1 VTSGSP
7 NTSEVLSSSNPWLA
21 QQELFVASLQR
32 QPLLLVIRPEPDD
45 LSPSG
50 SDSALLK
57 QVQDLYA
64 AGLRHLEVAWLHQ
77 PGWMPFMQRLQHDC
91 PGLNLGAASVTVSKA
106 LNDLSRLDL
115 SYAMA
120 PCWCPELVEQAKGLG
135 VLLVPGVFSP
145 TEVYQA
151 IQFGCRV
158 VKLFP
163 AVNLGP
169 GYWGRLR
176 APLGPLPFVI
186 AAGGLEVSDLPAW
199 LEAGHGAVAL
209 GRRVVGSPPAF
220 QALLDWLRQST
231 SQR

>member
-1 VTSGSP
+1 MR
-7 NTSEVLSSSNPWLA
+7 
-21 QQELFVASLQR
+21 QELFVASLQH

-45 LSPSG
+45 LEASG
-50 SDSALLK
+50 SGSGLLE
-57 QVQDLYA
+57 QVQQLHA
-64 AGLRHLEVAWLHQ
+64 AGLRHLEVAWLDQ
-77 PGWMPFMQRLQHDC
+77 PGWIGFMQRVQDHC
-91 PGLNLGAASVTVSKA
+91 PELNLGAASVTVTKA

-120 PCWCPELVEQAKGLG
+120 PCWCPELVEQARGFG

-145 TEVYQA
+145 TEVHQA
-151 IQFGCRV
+151 MRFGCRV

-169 GYWGRLR
+169 GYWGSLQ

-186 AAGGLEVSDLPAW
+186 AAGGLEVGDLPVW

-220 QALLDWLRQST
+220 KAILDWLHQST

>member
-1 VTSGSP
+1 M
-7 NTSEVLSSSNPWLA
+7 
-21 QQELFVASLQR
+21 ASLQH

-45 LSPSG
+45 LVASG
-50 SDSALLK
+50 SGSGLLE
-57 QVQDLYA
+57 QVQQLHA
-64 AGLRHLEVAWLHQ
+64 AGLRHLEVAWLDQ
-77 PGWMPFMQRLQHDC
+77 PGWMGFMRRVQDHCPELQ
-91 PGLNLGAASVTVSKA
+91 LGAASVTVTKA

-120 PCWCPELVEQAKGLG
+120 PCWCPELVEQARGLG

-145 TEVYQA
+145 TEVHQA
-151 IQFGCRV
+151 MQFGCRV

-169 GYWGRLR
+169 GYWGRLQ

-186 AAGGLEVSDLPAW
+186 AAGGLEVGDLPVW

-209 GRRVVGSPPAF
+209 GRRVVGSPAAF
-220 QALLDWLRQST
+220 QALLDWLHRST

>member
-1 VTSGSP
+1 
-7 NTSEVLSSSNPWLA
+7 
-21 QQELFVASLQR
+21 
-32 QPLLLVIRPEPDD
+32 LLE
-45 LSPSG
+45 
-50 SDSALLK
+50 
-57 QVQDLYA
+57 QVQQLHA
-64 AGLRHLEVAWLHQ
+64 AGLRHLEVAWLDQ
-77 PGWMPFMQRLQHDC
+77 PGWMGFMRRVQDHC
-91 PGLNLGAASVTVSKA
+91 PELHLGAASVTVTKA

-120 PCWCPELVEQAKGLG
+120 PCWCPELVEQARGLG

-145 TEVYQA
+145 TEVHQA
-151 IQFGCRV
+151 MQFGCRV

-169 GYWGRLR
+169 GYWGRLQ

-186 AAGGLEVSDLPAW
+186 AAGGLEVGDLPVW

-220 QALLDWLRQST
+220 QALLDWLHQST
-231 SQR
+231 SQC

>member
-1 VTSGSP
+1 M
-7 NTSEVLSSSNPWLA
+7 
-21 QQELFVASLQR
+21 ASLQH

-45 LSPSG
+45 LVASG
-50 SDSALLK
+50 SGSGLLE
-57 QVQDLYA
+57 QVQQLHA
-64 AGLRHLEVAWLHQ
+64 AGLRHLEVAWLDQ
-77 PGWMPFMQRLQHDC
+77 PGWMGFMRRVQDHC
-91 PGLNLGAASVTVSKA
+91 PELHLGAASVTVAKA

-120 PCWCPELVEQAKGLG
+120 PCWCPELVEQARGLG

-145 TEVYQA
+145 TEVHQA
-151 IQFGCRV
+151 MQFGCRV

-169 GYWGRLR
+169 GYWGRLQ

-186 AAGGLEVSDLPAW
+186 AAGGLEVGDLPVW

-209 GRRVVGSPPAF
+209 GRRVVGSPAAF
-220 QALLDWLRQST
+220 QALLDWLHRST
-231 SQR
+231 SHR

>member
-1 VTSGSP
+1 M
-7 NTSEVLSSSNPWLA
+7 
-21 QQELFVASLQR
+21 ASLQH

-45 LSPSG
+45 LVASG
-50 SDSALLK
+50 SGSGLLE
-57 QVQDLYA
+57 QVQQLHA
-64 AGLRHLEVAWLHQ
+64 AGLRHLEVAWLDQ
-77 PGWMPFMQRLQHDC
+77 PGWMGFMRRVQDHC
-91 PGLNLGAASVTVSKA
+91 PELHLGAASVTVAKA

-120 PCWCPELVEQAKGLG
+120 PCWCPELVEQARGLG

-145 TEVYQA
+145 TEVHQA
-151 IQFGCRV
+151 MQFGCRV

-169 GYWGRLR
+169 GYWGRLQ

-186 AAGGLEVSDLPAW
+186 AAGGLEVGDLPVW

-209 GRRVVGSPPAF
+209 GRRVVGSPAAF
-220 QALLDWLRQST
+220 QALLDWLHRST

>member
-1 VTSGSP
+1 VR
-7 NTSEVLSSSNPWLA
+7 
-21 QQELFVASLQR
+21 QELLVASLQH

-45 LSPSG
+45 LVASG
-50 SDSALLK
+50 SGSGLLE
-57 QVQDLYA
+57 QVQQLHA
-64 AGLRHLEVAWLHQ
+64 AGLRNLEVAWLDQ
-77 PGWMPFMQRLQHDC
+77 PGWMGFMQRVQDHCPELQ
-91 PGLNLGAASVTVSKA
+91 LGAASVTVTKA

-120 PCWCPELVEQAKGLG
+120 PCWCPELVEQARGLG

-145 TEVYQA
+145 TEVHQA
-151 IQFGCRV
+151 MQFGCRV

-169 GYWGRLR
+169 GYWGRLQ

-186 AAGGLEVSDLPAW
+186 AAGGLEVGDLPVW

-209 GRRVVGSPPAF
+209 GRRVVGSPAAF
-220 QALLDWLRQST
+220 QALLDWLHRST

>member
-1 VTSGSP
+1 MR
-7 NTSEVLSSSNPWLA
+7 
-21 QQELFVASLQR
+21 QELLVASLQH

-45 LSPSG
+45 LVASG
-50 SDSALLK
+50 SGSGLLE
-57 QVQDLYA
+57 QVQQLHA
-64 AGLRHLEVAWLHQ
+64 AGLRHLEVAWLDQ
-77 PGWMPFMQRLQHDC
+77 PGWMGFMQRVQDHCPELQ
-91 PGLNLGAASVTVSKA
+91 LGAASVTVTKA

-120 PCWCPELVEQAKGLG
+120 PCWCPELVEQARGLG

-145 TEVYQA
+145 TEVHQA
-151 IQFGCRV
+151 MQFGCRV

-169 GYWGRLR
+169 GYWGRLQ

-186 AAGGLEVSDLPAW
+186 AAGGLEVGDLPVW

-209 GRRVVGSPPAF
+209 GRRVVGSPAAF
-220 QALLDWLRQST
+220 QALLDWLHRST

>member
-1 VTSGSP
+1 MR
-7 NTSEVLSSSNPWLA
+7 
-21 QQELFVASLQR
+21 QELLVASLQH

-45 LSPSG
+45 LVASG
-50 SDSALLK
+50 SGSGLLE
-57 QVQDLYA
+57 QVQQLHA
-64 AGLRHLEVAWLHQ
+64 AGLRHLEVAWLDQ
-77 PGWMPFMQRLQHDC
+77 PGWMGFMRRVQDHC
-91 PGLNLGAASVTVSKA
+91 PELHLGAASVTVAKA

-120 PCWCPELVEQAKGLG
+120 PCWCPELVEQARGLG

-145 TEVYQA
+145 TEVHQA
-151 IQFGCRV
+151 MQFGCRV

-169 GYWGRLR
+169 GYWGRLQ

-186 AAGGLEVSDLPAW
+186 AAGGLEVGDLPVW

-209 GRRVVGSPPAF
+209 GRRVVGSPAAF
-220 QALLDWLRQST
+220 QALLDWLHRST

>member
-1 VTSGSP
+1 MGAGSGS
-7 NTSEVLSSSNPWLA
+7 VLL
-21 QQELFVASLQR
+21 E
-32 QPLLLVIRPEPDD
+32 
-45 LSPSG
+45 
-50 SDSALLK
+50 
-57 QVQDLYA
+57 QVQQLHA
-64 AGLRHLEVAWLHQ
+64 EGLRHLEVAWLDQ
-77 PGWMPFMQRLQHDC
+77 PGWMGFMQRVQDHC

-145 TEVYQA
+145 TEVHQA

>member
-1 VTSGSP
+1 M
-7 NTSEVLSSSNPWLA
+7 
-21 QQELFVASLQR
+21 QQLH
-32 QPLLLVIRPEPDD
+32 
-45 LSPSG
+45 
-50 SDSALLK
+50 
-57 QVQDLYA
+57 A
-64 AGLRHLEVAWLHQ
+64 AGLRHLEVAWLDH
-77 PGWMPFMQRLQHDC
+77 PGWIGFMQRVQDHC
-91 PGLNLGAASVTVSKA
+91 PELNLGAASVTVNKA

-120 PCWCPELVEQAKGLG
+120 PCWCPELVEQARGLG

-145 TEVYQA
+145 TEVHQA
-151 IQFGCRV
+151 MRFGCRV

-169 GYWGRLR
+169 GYWGRLQ

-186 AAGGLEVSDLPAW
+186 AAGGLEVGDLPEW

-231 SQR
+231 NQR

>member
-1 VTSGSP
+1 MR
-7 NTSEVLSSSNPWLA
+7 
-21 QQELFVASLQR
+21 QELFVASLQH

-45 LSPSG
+45 LAASG
-50 SDSALLK
+50 SGSGLLK
-57 QVQDLYA
+57 QVQKLYA
-64 AGLRHLEVAWLHQ
+64 AGLRHLEVAWLDQ
-77 PGWMPFMQRLQHDC
+77 PGWMAFMQRLQHQC
-91 PGLNLGAASVTVSKA
+91 PGLSLGAASVTSSKA
-106 LNDLSRLDL
+106 LTDLSQLDL
-115 SYAMA
+115 RYAMA
-120 PCWCPELVEQAKGLG
+120 PCWCPELVAEARTVG

-151 IQFGCRV
+151 IRLGCRV

-163 AVNLGP
+163 AANLGP

-186 AAGGLEVSDLPAW
+186 AAGGLEVSDIAAW

-220 QALLDWLRQST
+220 EALLAWLRQST
-231 SQR
+231 TQH

>member
-1 VTSGSP
+1 MR
-7 NTSEVLSSSNPWLA
+7 
-21 QQELFVASLQR
+21 QELFVASLQH
-32 QPLLLVIRPEPDD
+32 QPLLLVIRPGPDD
-45 LSPSG
+45 LEASG
-50 SDSALLK
+50 SGSGLLE
-57 QVQDLYA
+57 QVQQLHA
-64 AGLRHLEVAWLHQ
+64 AGLRHLEVAWLDQ
-77 PGWMPFMQRLQHDC
+77 PGWIGFMQRVQDHC
-91 PGLNLGAASVTVSKA
+91 PELNLGVASVTVTKA

-120 PCWCPELVEQAKGLG
+120 PCWCPELVEQARGLG

-145 TEVYQA
+145 TEVHQA
-151 IQFGCRV
+151 MRFGCRV

-169 GYWGRLR
+169 GYWGRLQ

-186 AAGGLEVSDLPAW
+186 AAGGLEVGDLPIW
-199 LEAGHGAVAL
+199 LKAGHGAVAL

-220 QALLDWLRQST
+220 QALLNWLHQST

>member
-1 VTSGSP
+1 M
-7 NTSEVLSSSNPWLA
+7 
-21 QQELFVASLQR
+21 ASLQH

-45 LSPSG
+45 LVASG
-50 SDSALLK
+50 SGSGLLE
-57 QVQDLYA
+57 QVQQLHA
-64 AGLRHLEVAWLHQ
+64 AGLRHLEVAWLDQ
-77 PGWMPFMQRLQHDC
+77 PGWMVFMQRVQDHCPELQ
-91 PGLNLGAASVTVSKA
+91 LGAASVTVTKA

-120 PCWCPELVEQAKGLG
+120 PCWCPELVEQARGLG

-145 TEVYQA
+145 TEVHQA
-151 IQFGCRV
+151 MQFGCRV

-169 GYWGRLR
+169 GYWGRLQ

-186 AAGGLEVSDLPAW
+186 AAGGLEVGDLPVW

-209 GRRVVGSPPAF
+209 GRRVVGSPAAF
-220 QALLDWLRQST
+220 QALLDWLHRST

>member
-1 VTSGSP
+1 M
-7 NTSEVLSSSNPWLA
+7 
-21 QQELFVASLQR
+21 ASLQR

-45 LSPSG
+45 LVASG
-50 SDSALLK
+50 SGSGLLDLVK
-57 QVQDLYA
+57 QLPA
-64 AGLRHLEVAWLHQ
+64 AGLRHLEVAWLDQ
-77 PGWMPFMQRLQHDC
+77 PGWMGFLQRVQDHC
-91 PGLNLGAASVTVSKA
+91 PGLNLGAASVTAPKA
-106 LNDLSRLDL
+106 INDLSRLDL

-120 PCWCPELVEQAKGLG
+120 PCWCPELVEQARELG

-145 TEVYQA
+145 TEVHQA
-151 IQFGCRV
+151 LRFGCRV

-163 AVNLGP
+163 AANLGP
-169 GYWGRLR
+169 CYWSRLQ
-176 APLGPLPFVI
+176 APLGLRPFVI
-186 AAGGLEVSDLPAW
+186 AAGGLEVSDLPVW

>member
-1 VTSGSP
+1 M
-7 NTSEVLSSSNPWLA
+7 
-21 QQELFVASLQR
+21 ASLQH

-45 LSPSG
+45 LVASG
-50 SDSALLK
+50 SGSGLLG
-57 QVQDLYA
+57 QVQQLHA
-64 AGLRHLEVAWLHQ
+64 AGLRHLEVAWLDQ
-77 PGWMPFMQRLQHDC
+77 PGWMGFMQRVQDHCPELQ
-91 PGLNLGAASVTVSKA
+91 LGAASVTVAKA

-120 PCWCPELVEQAKGLG
+120 PCWCPELVEQARGLG

-145 TEVYQA
+145 TEVHQA
-151 IQFGCRV
+151 IRFGCRV

-169 GYWGRLR
+169 GYWGRLQ

-186 AAGGLEVSDLPAW
+186 AAGGLEVGDLPVW

-209 GRRVVGSPPAF
+209 GRRVVGSPAAF
-220 QALLDWLRQST
+220 QALLDWLHRST

>member
-1 VTSGSP
+1 M
-7 NTSEVLSSSNPWLA
+7 
-21 QQELFVASLQR
+21 ASLQH
-32 QPLLLVIRPEPDD
+32 QPLLLVIRPGPDD
-45 LSPSG
+45 LEASG
-50 SDSALLK
+50 SGSGLLE
-57 QVQDLYA
+57 QVQQLHA
-64 AGLRHLEVAWLHQ
+64 AGLRHLEVAWLDQ
-77 PGWMPFMQRLQHDC
+77 PGWIGFMQRVQDHC
-91 PGLNLGAASVTVSKA
+91 PELNLGVASVTVTKA

-120 PCWCPELVEQAKGLG
+120 PCWCPELVEQARGLG

-145 TEVYQA
+145 TEVHQA
-151 IQFGCRV
+151 MRFGCRV

-169 GYWGRLR
+169 GYWGRLQ

-186 AAGGLEVSDLPAW
+186 AAGGLEVGDLPIW
-199 LEAGHGAVAL
+199 LKAGHGAVAL

-220 QALLDWLRQST
+220 QALLNWLHQST

>member
-1 VTSGSP
+1 MG
-7 NTSEVLSSSNPWLA
+7 
-21 QQELFVASLQR
+21 
-32 QPLLLVIRPEPDD
+32 
-45 LSPSG
+45 
-50 SDSALLK
+50 
-57 QVQDLYA
+57 
-64 AGLRHLEVAWLHQ
+64 
-77 PGWMPFMQRLQHDC
+77 FMQRVQDHC
-91 PGLNLGAASVTVSKA
+91 PGLNLGVASVTVPKA

-120 PCWCPELVEQAKGLG
+120 PCWCPELVEQARGLG

-145 TEVYQA
+145 TELHQA
-151 IQFGCRV
+151 LQFGCRV

-163 AVNLGP
+163 AANLGP
-169 GYWGRLR
+169 GYWSCLQ

-186 AAGGLEVSDLPAW
+186 AAGGLEVSDLPVW

>member
-1 VTSGSP
+1 M
-7 NTSEVLSSSNPWLA
+7 
-21 QQELFVASLQR
+21 ASLQH

-45 LSPSG
+45 LVASG
-50 SDSALLK
+50 SGSGLLG
-57 QVQDLYA
+57 QVQQLHA
-64 AGLRHLEVAWLHQ
+64 AGLRHLEVAWLDQ
-77 PGWMPFMQRLQHDC
+77 PGWMGFMQRVQDHC
-91 PGLNLGAASVTVSKA
+91 PELNLGAASVTGTKA

-120 PCWCPELVEQAKGLG
+120 PFWCPELVEQARGLG

-145 TEVYQA
+145 TEVHQA
-151 IQFGCRV
+151 MQFGCRV

-169 GYWGRLR
+169 GYWGRLQ

-186 AAGGLEVSDLPAW
+186 AAGGLEVGDLPVW

-220 QALLDWLRQST
+220 QALLDWLHQST